1 MANGDITSVKILG
14 SFNIGGGGATAAG
27 GAANNKVLTWGQIVG
42 TWEDTHGLNLV
53 NVGGFGALGL
63 SSCDFIRFDVVS
75 SGASGSPVYSAE
87 AATWTA
93 GIGRD
98 DENIYVVTDGDT
110 NPVTEG
116 HIVVLNFLACGDS
129 NEVADL
135 T

>member
-14 SFNIGGGGATAAG
+14 SFTIGGGGATVLG

-42 TWEDTHGLNLV
+42 THEDTHGMNLV
-53 NVGGFGALGL
+53 NVGGFAALGL

-75 SGASGSPVYSAE
+75 VGASGTPVYNVE
-87 AATWTA
+87 QDMHTA

-98 DENIYVVTDGDT
+98 DENIYVVKDGDT
-110 NPVTEG
+110 NPTAG
-116 HIVVLNFLACGDS
+116 HVCVINFLACGDS
-129 NEVADL
+129 NAAADL

>member
-14 SFNIGGGGATAAG
+14 TFNIGGGGATADGA
-27 GAANNKVLTWGQIVG
+27 AANNKVLTWGQIVG

-53 NVGGFGALGL
+53 NEGGFAALGL
-63 SSCDFIRFDVVS
+63 ASCDFIRFDVVS
-75 SGASGSPVYSAE
+75 VNAVFNIE
-87 AATWTA
+87 ADMWTA

-98 DENIYVVTDGDT
+98 DENVYVVKDGDT
-110 NPVTEG
+110 NPATEG
-116 HIVVLNFLACGDS
+116 HVVVLNYLACGDS